1 MIFYNSNGRQ
11 IMEEIIK
18 HMLHHAVHHVAKEG
32 AKSAGCGCVV
42 TLLAMLT
49 GIGSIFC
56 ILEATIL
63 N

>member
-1 MIFYNSNGRQ
+1 
-11 IMEEIIK
+11 MEEILK
-18 HMLHHAVHHVAKEG
+18 HMLHHAAHHLAKEG